1 MSVGGASRTLAKL
14 RELLDDD
21 LFLRTNRGLVPTPR
35 ARELNGGVAELL
47 VNYGRLFEKE
57 VFRPSDVRRIF
68 RILCVDNA
76 IFTFLTPSVSALLEK
91 APSIGVEF
99 RHIRADFGRLLSS
112 GEVDFAIFPFVPS
125 DPNLHSLRLAD
136 DVFVLVCGR
145 HHPLVKLAQERTLTR
160 KDFKAYRQIR
170 VMTGPLNDLDDPWF
184 DAEADIPLMAENIA
198 VWSPDRKSV
207 V

>member
-76 IFTFLTPSVSALLEK
+76 IFTFLTHPFLHCLKRRLQLVLNFALFELILEDC
-91 APSIGVEF
+91 F
-99 RHIRADFGRLLSS
+99 RRERPILQSFRL
-112 GEVDFAIFPFVPS
+112 F
-125 DPNLHSLRLAD
+125 
-136 DVFVLVCGR
+136 
-145 HHPLVKLAQERTLTR
+145 
-160 KDFKAYRQIR
+160 RQIQIYIAFGLL
-170 VMTGPLNDLDDPWF
+170 MTFLFWS
-184 DAEADIPLMAENIA
+184 AEGTIH
-198 VWSPDRKSV
+198 W
-207 V
+207 

>member
-35 ARELNGGVAELL
+35 ACELNGGVAELL

-112 GEVDFAIFPFVPS
+112 GEADFAIFPFVPS

-136 DVFVLVCGR
+136 DVFCSGLRKAPSIG
-145 HHPLVKLAQERTLTR
+145 KTR
-160 KDFKAYRQIR
+160 SR
-170 VMTGPLNDLDDPWF
+170 
-184 DAEADIPLMAENIA
+184 ADIDSKRLQGLSTDSGDDWSAE
-198 VWSPDRKSV
+198 RFR
-207 V
+207 

>member
-99 RHIRADFGRLLSS
+99 RPIRADFGRLLSS
-112 GEVDFAIFPFVPS
+112 
-125 DPNLHSLRLAD
+125 
-136 DVFVLVCGR
+136 
-145 HHPLVKLAQERTLTR
+145 
-160 KDFKAYRQIR
+160 
-170 VMTGPLNDLDDPWF
+170 
-184 DAEADIPLMAENIA
+184 
-198 VWSPDRKSV
+198 
-207 V
+207 

>member
-1 MSVGGASRTLAKL
+1 MIARNHMQRPNIDTDALFLFSAIFRTGSLTKAAQECAMSVGGASRTLAKL

-99 RHIRADFGRLLSS
+99 RPIRADFGRLLSS
-112 GEVDFAIFPFVPS
+112 GEPILQSF
-125 DPNLHSLRLAD
+125 RL
-136 DVFVLVCGR
+136 F
-145 HHPLVKLAQERTLTR
+145 
-160 KDFKAYRQIR
+160 RQIQIYIAFGLL
-170 VMTGPLNDLDDPWF
+170 MTFLFWS
-184 DAEADIPLMAENIA
+184 AEGTIH
-198 VWSPDRKSV
+198 W
-207 V
+207 